1 MKLLKHRCNSL
12 SDIMDAK
19 KLGFDGIELD
29 VVWRAGLLWVNHDPR
44 DLGGFP
50 LYLALN
56 TACIANGLAVA
67 INVKE
72 YGMAQELA
80 KLVGDY
86 STLEYFIFDIPGPEL
101 HAYHSENLRICYRIS
116 EYESPGDVADHEGIL
131 VDSFDNSERFVNMIL
146 HQVRDV
152 FTAVI
157 GASVRGAPERVPVP
171 QPTYL
176 ICKEKPCNHSSL
188 ISTEY
193 S

>member
-12 SDIMDAK
+12 SDIMEAK

-50 LYLALN
+50 LYVALN
-56 TACIANGLAVA
+56 TACIANKLAVA

-80 KLVGDY
+80 KLVGSY
-86 STLEYFIFDIPGPEL
+86 STLEYFIFDVPGPEL
-101 HAYHSENLRICYRIS
+101 RAYHLENLRICYRLS
-116 EYESPGDVADHEGIL
+116 EHESPGDVADHEGIL
-131 VDSFDNSERFVNMIL
+131 IDSFNNSEQFINMMIP
-146 HQVRDV
+146 QVCDV

-157 GASVRGAPERVPVP
+157 GASVRGAPERLPMP
-171 QPTYL
+171 LPTYL
-176 ICKEKPCNHSSL
+176 ICKEKPCTPSSS
-188 ISTEY
+188 ISME